1 MSLVLARLSVL
12 TESLKLHGMESHAA
26 ELAQQAAKE
35 EWDYLSFFERLLQ
48 TQIDDRFV
56 RKQSLFTRMAG
67 FPSIK
72 TLAELSSQY
81 DIHVNQIQTWRNQ
94 LKDNIGSLFDSGIDQ
109 RKDHEQQIKSL
120 QAKIGQLTMEND
132 FLATVLKP

>member
-1 MSLVLARLSVL
+1 MRRKRRNHSPAFKAKVA
-12 TESLKLHGMESHAA
+12 MAA
-26 ELAQQAAKE
+26 
-35 EWDYLSFFERLLQ
+35 LQ
-48 TQIDDRFV
+48 GD
-56 RKQSLFTRMAG
+56 
-67 FPSIK
+67 K

-109 RKDHEQQIKSL
+109 RKDHEQQIMSL

>member
-1 MSLVLARLSVL
+1 MRRKRRNHSPAFKAKVA
-12 TESLKLHGMESHAA
+12 MAA
-26 ELAQQAAKE
+26 
-35 EWDYLSFFERLLQ
+35 LQ
-48 TQIDDRFV
+48 GD
-56 RKQSLFTRMAG
+56 
-67 FPSIK
+67 K

-120 QAKIGQLTMEND
+120 QAQIGQRLCLFGGGYGLVFTKSPELAIIECDGCRFLHSLPAMESE
-132 FLATVLKP
+132 ARAGSPR